1 MAEDDLRP
9 GFTVSDTKKAGLLD
23 RVLGRAPKEAAFVE
37 IRNILAATPFDQVRP
52 GEVAAVLA
60 KSKLTPRDAVEELQ
74 GIFEQAA
81 VTLAFDR
88 ELGSSDRRTLS
99 FLQRAFQLTDDEA
112 QAATQRAVAAV
123 FLNTM
128 REALAD
134 GSFTPAEK
142 KTLEETAA
150 ALGMSEAQ
158 TNEVYASAALAA
170 VQSAFNSVIADRR
183 YSTADEQQVQALAAS
198 LGVTITHDEKTAA
211 LVERFRLLGKIEDG
225 ALTPIPVPILLQRGE
240 ECYFSAAGLVHK
252 EIRTVT
258 MRVNYSGP
266 TASIR
271 ITKGLRWRMGS
282 ISVQRISEDVLTA
295 VDAVDAYITNKKVF
309 LRGARKNTTLPL
321 GKLAHF
327 TVYSGGIQL
336 EKQTGKDIYL
346 VGLADWEVAGA
357 HLDAVIRRS

>member
-1 MAEDDLRP
+1 MAEDELRP
-9 GFTVSDTKKAGLLD
+9 GFTVAETKKAGLFD
-23 RVLGRAPKEAAFVE
+23 RVLGRAPRDAAFIE
-37 IRNILAATPFDQVRP
+37 IRNILAGTSFDQVRP
-52 GEVAAVLA
+52 AEVAAVLA

-88 ELGSSDRRTLS
+88 ELGSNDRRTLS

-112 QAATQRAVAAV
+112 QAATLRAVSAV
-123 FLNTM
+123 FLKTM
-128 REALAD
+128 RDALAD

-142 KTLEETAA
+142 KSLEETAV
-150 ALGMSEAQ
+150 ALGMSEVQ

-170 VQSAFNSVIADRR
+170 VQGAFNSVVADRR
-183 YSTADEQQVQALAAS
+183 YSMADEQQVQALAAS
-198 LGVTITHDEKTAA
+198 LGVTIAHDEKTAA
-211 LVERFRLLGKIEDG
+211 LVERFRLLGRIEDG
-225 ALTPIPVPILLQRGE
+225 ALTPVAVPILLQRGE
-240 ECYFSAAGLVHK
+240 ECYFAATGLIHK

-258 MRVNYSGP
+258 KRINYSGP

-282 ISVQRISEDVLTA
+282 ISVERVRQDVLTA
-295 VDAVDAYITNKKVF
+295 VDAVDAYITNKKIF

-321 GKLAHF
+321 AKLAHF
-327 TVYSGGIQL
+327 TVFGDGIQL

-346 VGLADWEVAGA
+346 VGAADWELAGA
-357 HLDAVIRRS
+357 HIEAVVRRS